1 MGRMTAGW
9 ARCAS
14 SEAAISLPVFTGEPR
29 GSEGVTEGK
38 KTRGREA
45 MGRKA
50 AVQGGLKI

>member
-1 MGRMTAGW
+1 MHFKRNEGLGR
-9 ARCAS
+9 RK
-14 SEAAISLPVFTGEPR
+14 EFLYPR
-29 GSEGVTEGK
+29 GSEGVTEGT